1 MLTKKSW
8 LSGERLQQHWSQL
21 ARSRPS
27 DWKLPRESR
36 PRALLCYKTE
46 GKKQPWGLVVGILM
60 FVSFFGGVVCELF
73 LCYKLAIENEMRRKL
88 ILLNTSGLSGTP
100 RKDELE
106 QEILDL
112 GNLTLVLKVGKIWFS
127 IFKQSSFVNWRT
139 LWSLYIH

>member
-1 MLTKKSW
+1 
-8 LSGERLQQHWSQL
+8 
-21 ARSRPS
+21 
-27 DWKLPRESR
+27 
-36 PRALLCYKTE
+36 
-46 GKKQPWGLVVGILM
+46 M

-112 GNLTLVLKVGKIWFS
+112 GNLTLVLKVGKI
-127 IFKQSSFVNWRT
+127 
-139 LWSLYIH
+139 